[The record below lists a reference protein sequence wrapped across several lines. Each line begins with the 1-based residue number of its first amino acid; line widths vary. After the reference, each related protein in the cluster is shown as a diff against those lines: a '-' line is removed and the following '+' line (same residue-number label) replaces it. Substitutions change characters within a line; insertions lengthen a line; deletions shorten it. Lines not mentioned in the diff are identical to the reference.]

1 MPRGLHDPAGV
12 IRTFRKVVTPWKGG
26 AVVGRDSRSFIRRG
40 RPRDVRVW
48 RRRLGRAVAPRGS
61 RRRLQ
66 KSQSARDGGGVA
78 CAGVGQGAPGGDGGW
93 QGGSLPST
101 PKVHRDSFILLCFFV

>member
-40 RPRDVRVW
+40 RPRDVSVW
-48 RRRLGRAVAPRGS
+48 RRRLGRAVAPPEES
-61 RRRLQ
+61 
-66 KSQSARDGGGVA
+66 SQSARDGGGGVA

>member
-40 RPRDVRVW
+40 RPRDVSVW
-48 RRRLGRAVAPRGS
+48 RRRLGRAVAPPEES
-61 RRRLQ
+61 
-66 KSQSARDGGGVA
+66 SQSARDGGGGRLRWGRSRRPRGRWRL
-78 CAGVGQGAPGGDGGW
+78 AGGITALDPE
-93 QGGSLPST
+93 GSS
-101 PKVHRDSFILLCFFV
+101 

>member
-66 KSQSARDGGGVA
+66 KSQVRARGMGGGRLRWGRSRRPRGRWRL
-78 CAGVGQGAPGGDGGW
+78 AGGITALDPE
-93 QGGSLPST
+93 GSS
-101 PKVHRDSFILLCFFV
+101 